1 MLENFTYNISDFD
14 YDLPQELIA
23 QTPIEPRDASR
34 LLVVHR
40 DSGKFEH
47 RHFRDIG
54 VYLRPGDLLIAN
66 QSRVLPARLLGHR
79 SGTGGAV
86 EVLLLSERSD
96 LGLDYWETLVRPGRR
111 LREGSRIVFGDETGN
126 EAETQQGAFL
136 QAEVLERTE
145 AGGRIV
151 RFTVENMSLSMLERG
166 RGTRAEART
175 RAEAS
180 PAPTIHET
188 RNPLPL
194 YSRGVPLR
202 SPSGWGGDPA
212 TDGGDDLAT
221 DGADDLATDINS
233 KGSGT
238 WAIQAHTPSP
248 SYSRGVP
255 LRSPSGSDGGPSVT
269 VRELIEQ
276 LGCMPLPPYI
286 HEKLRDPERY
296 QTVYARITGS
306 AAAPTAGLHF
316 TPHLLEQ
323 LRQQGV
329 QVGFVTLH
337 VGLDT
342 FRPIECE
349 DIREHKMH
357 SEETDLDAPTAEL
370 INETRHAGG
379 RVVAVGTT
387 AVRVLESVASFH
399 EGRIEPYHG
408 ATRLFITPGFRF
420 QVVDAMITNF
430 HLPRS
435 TLLLLVSAFA
445 SKTLIEEAYQEAI
458 RERYRF
464 YSFGDAMLIL

>member
-1 MLENFTYNISDFD
+1 MTCIVEQITMQDNTTYKISDFD
-14 YDLPQELIA
+14 YDLPQVLIA

-40 DSGKFEH
+40 DTGIFVH
-47 RHFRDIG
+47 RNFRDIG
-54 VYLRPGDLLIAN
+54 EYLRPGDLLIAN

-79 SGTGGAV
+79 VETGGAV
-86 EVLLLSERSD
+86 EVLLLVERPD
-96 LGLDYWETLVRPGRR
+96 LGSDYWETLVRPGRR
-111 LREGSRIVFGDETGN
+111 LREGSRIVFGNETGN
-126 EAETQQGAFL
+126 DGETQHGAFL

-151 RFTVENMSLSMLERG
+151 RFTVENMSLSTMERG
-166 RGTRAEART
+166 RGRDKSGPYERQDMVDQGTGTQAGVN
-175 RAEAS
+175 
-180 PAPTIHET
+180 PAPTDEA
-188 RNPLPL
+188 R
-194 YSRGVPLR
+194 
-202 SPSGWGGDPA
+202 
-212 TDGGDDLAT
+212 DDVS
-221 DGADDLATDINS
+221 N
-233 KGSGT
+233 
-238 WAIQAHTPSP
+238 
-248 SYSRGVP
+248 
-255 LRSPSGSDGGPSVT
+255 VT
-269 VRELIEQ
+269 VREMIEL
-276 LGCMPLPPYI
+276 LGLMPLPPYI
-286 HEKLRDPERY
+286 HETLQDPERY
-296 QTVYARITGS
+296 QTVYARIAGS

-329 QVGFVTLH
+329 RVGFVTLH

-349 DIREHKMH
+349 DVRDHKMH
-357 SEETDLDAPTAEL
+357 CEKIDLDAPTAEL
-370 INETRHAGG
+370 IHETRRVGG

-408 ATRLFITPGFRF
+408 ATRLFITPGYRF

-445 SKTLIEEAYQEAI
+445 SKTLIEEAYREAI
-458 RERYRF
+458 RARYRF